1 MMLWSWDEEFDF
13 IKGNNKP
20 ITVSWNMDGDD
31 IEITTIEWEDD
42 TGKRHYTSDELWEM
56 ESDLAEEIMEYIAD
70 EFLESEDFWLTKMG
84 YDY

>member
-42 TGKRHYTSDELWEM
+42 TGKRHYTSD
-56 ESDLAEEIMEYIAD
+56 
-70 EFLESEDFWLTKMG
+70 
-84 YDY
+84 

>member
-1 MMLWSWDEEFDF
+1 MMWMFDETFDY
-13 IKGNNKP
+13 IDVDNKS

-56 ESDLAEEIMEYIAD
+56 DSTLAEEIMEYIAN
-70 EFLESEDFWLTKMG
+70 EFLESEDFWLTKHG
-84 YDY
+84 YDF

>member
-1 MMLWSWDEEFDF
+1 MMWMFDETFDY
-13 IKGNNKP
+13 IDVDNKS

-56 ESDLAEEIMEYIAD
+56 DSTLAEEIIEYIAN
-70 EFLESEDFWLTKMG
+70 EFLESEDFWLTKAG
-84 YDY
+84 YDF

>member
-1 MMLWSWDEEFDF
+1 MWSWDEEFDF
-13 IKGNNKP
+13 IKEDNKP

-31 IEITTIEWEDD
+31 IEITMIEWEDD

-56 ESDLAEEIMEYIAD
+56 DSDLAEEIMEYIAD

>member
-1 MMLWSWDEEFDF
+1 MMWMFDETFDY
-13 IKGNNKP
+13 IDVDNKS

-70 EFLESEDFWLTKMG
+70 EFLESEDFWLTKAG
-84 YDY
+84 YDF

>member
-1 MMLWSWDEEFDF
+1 MMWSWDEEFDF
-13 IKGNNKP
+13 IKEDNKP

-31 IEITTIEWEDD
+31 IEITMIEWEDD

-56 ESDLAEEIMEYIAD
+56 DSDLAEEIMEYIAD

-84 YDY
+84 YDF

>member
-1 MMLWSWDEEFDF
+1 MTWMWDEEFDF
-13 IKGNNKP
+13 IKEGNKP

-56 ESDLAEEIMEYIAD
+56 ESDLAEEIEEYIAN
-70 EFLESEDFWLTKMG
+70 EFLESEDFWLTKQG
-84 YDY
+84 YDF

>member
-1 MMLWSWDEEFDF
+1 MMWMFDETFDY
-13 IKGNNKP
+13 IDVDNKS
-20 ITVSWNMDGDD
+20 ITVTWNMDGDD

-42 TGKRHYTSDELWEM
+42 TGKRHYTIDELWEM

>member
-1 MMLWSWDEEFDF
+1 MMGSWDEEFDF
-13 IKGNNKP
+13 IKEDNKP

-31 IEITTIEWEDD
+31 IEITMIEWEDD

>member
-1 MMLWSWDEEFDF
+1 MMWMFDETFDY
-13 IKGNNKP
+13 IDVDNKS

-56 ESDLAEEIMEYIAD
+56 DSTLAEEIIEYIAN

>member
-1 MMLWSWDEEFDF
+1 MMWYWDEEFDF
-13 IKGNNKP
+13 IKEDNKP

-31 IEITTIEWEDD
+31 IEITMIEWEDD

-56 ESDLAEEIMEYIAD
+56 DSDLAEEIMEYIAD

>member
-1 MMLWSWDEEFDF
+1 MMWSWDEEFDF
-13 IKGNNKP
+13 IKEDNKP

-31 IEITTIEWEDD
+31 IEITMIEWEDD

-56 ESDLAEEIMEYIAD
+56 DSDLAEEIMEYIAD

>member
-1 MMLWSWDEEFDF
+1 MMWMFDETFDY
-13 IKGNNKP
+13 IDVDNKS

>member
-1 MMLWSWDEEFDF
+1 MMWSWDEEFDF
-13 IKGNNKP
+13 IKEDNKP
-20 ITVSWNMDGDD
+20 ITVSWIMDGDD
-31 IEITTIEWEDD
+31 IEITMIEWEDD

-56 ESDLAEEIMEYIAD
+56 DSDLAEEIMEYIAD